1 MKIYVKKEK
10 KKGLLASM
18 YKKIRK
24 MMGLI
29 KKKKTVFMKY
39 VDQYLK
45 FQQDLSDIIDTFEK
59 KLG

>member
-1 MKIYVKKEK
+1 
-10 KKGLLASM
+10 
-18 YKKIRK
+18 
-24 MMGLI
+24 MGLI
-29 KKKKTVFMKY
+29 KKKETVFMKY